1 MTATTIVS
9 DEVVTFRLGD
19 QWFGIAVLHVQEV
32 ICHQRIAR
40 VPLAAPGIA
49 GLLNLRGQI
58 VTAIDLHQR
67 LEISRGTSESL
78 MNVVVRDGDELFA
91 LIVDEVGDVVA
102 VPPDGLESLPASLDG
117 AWARVCTGVVRMDQG
132 LLAVVDV
139 TRLLDE
145 SNTRP

>member
-1 MTATTIVS
+1 VSATITAS
-9 DEVVTFRLGD
+9 DEVVTFRVGA
-19 QWFGIAVLHVQEV
+19 QWFGVAVLQVQEV
-32 ICHQRIAR
+32 IGHQRIAR

-67 LEISRGTSESL
+67 LEILRLTSESL

-91 LIVDEVGDVVA
+91 LIVDEVGDVAA
-102 VPPDGLESLPASLDG
+102 VPPDTLEPVPASLAG

-132 LLAVVDV
+132 LLAVIDV

>member
-1 MTATTIVS
+1 MTAILAAP
-9 DEVVTFRLGD
+9 DEVVTFRVGA
-19 QWFGIAVLHVQEV
+19 QWFGVAVLDVQEV

-40 VPLAAPGIA
+40 VPLAPAGIA

-67 LEISRGTSESL
+67 LEISQSPSESL

-91 LIVDEVGDVVA
+91 LIVDEVGDVAPVN
-102 VPPDGLESLPASLDG
+102 PETLEALPRSLDG
-117 AWARVCTGVVRMDQG
+117 AWSRTCTGVVRMEQG
-132 LLAVVDV
+132 LLAILDV

-145 SNTRP
+145 TNTRP

>member
-1 MTATTIVS
+1 MTSAVAC
-9 DEVVTFRLGD
+9 DEVVTFRVGP
-19 QWFGIAVLHVQEV
+19 QWFGVAVLQVQEV
-32 ICHQRIAR
+32 IGHQRIAR
-40 VPLAAPGIA
+40 VPLAPLGVA

-67 LEISRGTSESL
+67 LEISRSPSESL

-91 LIVDEVGDVVA
+91 LVVDEVGDVAAVA
-102 VPPDGLESLPASLDG
+102 PDALEALPPSLDG
-117 AWARVCTGVVRMDQG
+117 AWARICVGVIRMDHG
-132 LLAVVDV
+132 LLAIVDV

>member
-1 MTATTIVS
+1 MTAAITAS
-9 DEVVTFRLGD
+9 AELVTFRVGD
-19 QWFGIAVLHVQEV
+19 QWFGVAVQSVQEV
-32 ICHQRIAR
+32 IVPQRIAR

-67 LEISRGTSESL
+67 LEISHVASESL
-78 MNVVVRDGDELFA
+78 MNVVVCDGDELFA
-91 LIVDEVGDVVA
+91 LIVDEVGDVAA
-102 VPPDGLESLPASLDG
+102 VPPNSLEALPASLDG
-117 AWARVCTGVVRMDQG
+117 AWARVCTGVIRMDQG

>member
-1 MTATTIVS
+1 MTTAIAGT
-9 DEVVTFRLGD
+9 DEVVTFRVGS
-19 QWFGIAVLHVQEV
+19 QWFGVAVLHVQEV
-32 ICHQRIAR
+32 IGHQRIAR

-67 LEISRGTSESL
+67 LEIPHATSESL

-91 LIVDEVGDVVA
+91 LIVDEVGDVA
-102 VPPDGLESLPASLDG
+102 PVPSDALEPLPANLDG
-117 AWARVCTGVVRMDQG
+117 AWSRVCTGVVRLEQG